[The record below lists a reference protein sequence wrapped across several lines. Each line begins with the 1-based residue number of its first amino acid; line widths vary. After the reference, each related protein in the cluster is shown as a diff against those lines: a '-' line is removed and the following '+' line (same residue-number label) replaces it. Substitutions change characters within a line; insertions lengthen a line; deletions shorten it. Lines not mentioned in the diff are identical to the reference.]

1 MLFYK
6 YNYTIEIA
14 SGVWSGNTDYLHG
27 GFLKH
32 AYLKSTSLST
42 VFDFAITDSDDNI
55 IFSRKN
61 IIGLLNESLELT
73 MVGIHTLAISNS
85 SADEDFNIKLMIRE

>member
-14 SGVWSGNTDYLHG
+14 SGIWSGNTEYLHG

-32 AYLKSTSLST
+32 VYLKSSSSST

-55 IFSRKN
+55 IFNRKN
-61 IIGLLNESLELT
+61 IIGLLNESLELP
-73 MVGIHTLAISNS
+73 MVGIHTLTISNS
-85 SADEDFNIKLMIRE
+85 SVDEEFNIKLMIRE